1 MVAPG
6 GGDGGMRRG
15 LPMWLVTAATR
26 MELVACLKRLE
37 PGHSVSALITGIG
50 PLESAVRLAVWLH
63 RHGGKVRAVANVG
76 VAGAYAAGGRGPA
89 MLDLCLARQEV
100 LGDLGVCVGQGFERL
115 SPAILDQVGMLELD
129 QGLVERAARVLARA
143 GENLRCGP
151 FVTVSSASGGFRRAA
166 ALGREYDALC
176 ENMEGAA
183 VARVCAE
190 WGLPCLELRAIS
202 NVAGERNK
210 ERWRLAE
217 AAARAGEALARFLHH
232 EAQDGVHADD

>member
-1 MVAPG
+1 MA
-6 GGDGGMRRG
+6 
-15 LPMWLVTAATR
+15 
-26 MELVACLKRLE
+26 ACLDRLE
-37 PGHSVSALITGIG
+37 PGHSVSALVTGIG
-50 PLESAVRLAVWLH
+50 PLESAVRLAAWLH

-89 MLDLCLARQEV
+89 LLDLCLARQEV
-100 LGDLGVCVGQGFERL
+100 LGDVGVCAGQGIVRL
-115 SPAILDQVGMLELD
+115 PPAILDQVGMLELD
-129 QGLVERAARVLARA
+129 QGLAERAARVLARA
-143 GENLRCGP
+143 GESLRCGT

-210 ERWRLAE
+210 ERWRLVE
-217 AAARAGEALARFLHH
+217 AAARAGAGMACVLHH
-232 EAQDGVHADD
+232 DVQDDVHAGA